1 MKVSLI
7 AYTSNPVATIEKSAA
22 ICYNSTPS
30 ETGRIMDACYD
41 SGHHSVLEHVSFTF
55 HVEGVSRA
63 LLAQLSRHRLISMS
77 VRSQRYCLEDNS
89 NWVVPVSI
97 AENPDAF
104 ELYDS
109 LKQIVMTGYSAL
121 RNFGIPPEDARMV
134 LPNAL
139 ETTLNITLNLRSL
152 IHIANERLCNRAQSE
167 IRRMVGEMCR
177 LVGDVEPKFKR
188 YLVPKC
194 EVNTGYPFC
203 TEIKSCG
210 RHKRLEEIYVE

>member
-1 MKVSLI
+1 
-7 AYTSNPVATIEKSAA
+7 
-22 ICYNSTPS
+22 
-30 ETGRIMDACYD
+30 MDACYD

-63 LLAQLSRHRLISMS
+63 LLAQLSRHRLISLS
-77 VRSQRYCLEDNS
+77 VRSQRYCIEDNS
-89 NWVVPVSI
+89 NWVVPASI
-97 AENPDAF
+97 AENSDALD
-104 ELYDS
+104 LYDS

-121 RNFGIPPEDARMV
+121 RNFGIPAEDARMV

-152 IHIANERLCNRAQSE
+152 IHIANERLCNRAQHE
-167 IRRMVGEMCR
+167 IHRMVGEMCR

-194 EVNTGYPFC
+194 EVHTDHPFC
-203 TEIKSCG
+203 TEKKSCG
-210 RHKRLEEIYVE
+210 RNPTLEEVYAI

>member
-1 MKVSLI
+1 
-7 AYTSNPVATIEKSAA
+7 
-22 ICYNSTPS
+22 
-30 ETGRIMDACYD
+30 
-41 SGHHSVLEHVSFTF
+41 
-55 HVEGVSRA
+55 
-63 LLAQLSRHRLISMS
+63 
-77 VRSQRYCLEDNS
+77 
-89 NWVVPVSI
+89 
-97 AENPDAF
+97 
-104 ELYDS
+104 
-109 LKQIVMTGYSAL
+109 
-121 RNFGIPPEDARMV
+121 MV